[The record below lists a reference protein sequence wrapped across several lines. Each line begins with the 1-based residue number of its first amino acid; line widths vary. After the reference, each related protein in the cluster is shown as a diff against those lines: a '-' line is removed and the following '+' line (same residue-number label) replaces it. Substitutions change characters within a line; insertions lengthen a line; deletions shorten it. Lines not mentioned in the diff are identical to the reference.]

1 MSRSTGRSGDLKR
14 ARTDEHPASERTK
27 RDEIEVFSSDN
38 ASVTSPSNDEG
49 KSPQSRKRL
58 VWSDDEDPSAP
69 YERFKKKKTD
79 QRKAQVKQTLKAK
92 ASVSNP
98 SIVGRKPTS
107 IVNTKKPGRKRRHE
121 LQQGDSDSD
130 DETIEKSLPTFL
142 KKRRAD
148 WEHEHERLGNEGLN
162 LPPLYDDIYFSDD
175 DLNNELQIKPVFTH
189 IKPVAP
195 LKDVELRYSAGVIP
209 APLAQWLRDYQVK
222 GAEFLHELFV
232 FQKGGILG
240 DDMGLGK
247 TIQVIAFLTAAFGKT
262 GDERD
267 VKRMRKMRRAG
278 GGRWYPKILI
288 VCPGSLMENW
298 RQELARWGWW
308 NVDVYHG
315 KDREQVLD
323 AARQGRLEIM
333 ITTYTTYRNHKE
345 IVNLIEWDACIADEC
360 HIIKERK
367 AEITKAMDEVN
378 ALCRI
383 GLTGTAIQN
392 RYEELWTI
400 LNWTNPGRFGPIS
413 VWKASISEPLKQ
425 GQSHDA
431 TVAQL
436 ALARKTAKRLVQ
448 NLLPQF
454 FLRRMKTLIADQL
467 PKKTDRIVFCPLT
480 PTQSEAYQR
489 LVDCDQTELIRR
501 SREKCECG
509 SGKSRGAC
517 CHATLEDGTK
527 WQSLVFPM
535 LMLFQKLSNHLAM
548 LIPSGTDLKDKQER
562 ELALLEEAVPD
573 DWRRL
578 YAERDNI
585 MNFANQDYC
594 GKWKVLKKLLRF
606 WYTNPSPAG
615 GPNKVL
621 VFSHSVRLLKML
633 HMLFQS
639 TTSYNV
645 SYLDGSMP
653 YEERQRTVDD
663 FNAKESQFVFLI
675 STRAGGVGLN
685 ITSANKVV
693 VFDPN
698 WNPSHDLQAQDRA
711 YRIGQTRDVEV
722 FRLVS
727 AGGVEEIVY
736 ARQVYK
742 QQQARIA
749 YEASAQRR
757 YFSGVQGSADQ
768 RGEIFG
774 LANLFS
780 FMESGVVLR
789 DIVNKTNV
797 AESRA
802 GVAVAEF
809 DSQAA
814 SPGDDDNDHDADGDA
829 LSRRAISQLAE
840 EITGASPRPER
851 KEEEGKTDAVA
862 AILAGAGVQYTHDN
876 SEVIGTSRV
885 ESHLSRQ
892 AESAAVDPRGG
903 LEAVFLPDEDVGG
916 KDKTDGDKGVRD
928 VEGVRYKFRPPEEVR
943 RRLFGAIAKWYQ
955 GQDGGDDVVGF
966 ALRVE
971 GWSQAKRREVLDGF
985 YRERRR
991 VLAMRGE

>member
-1 MSRSTGRSGDLKR
+1 MDSPTIRIGKSTRPTNVQVEVISSDDESIDSPLDSSGD
-14 ARTDEHPASERTK
+14 ES
-27 RDEIEVFSSDN
+27 
-38 ASVTSPSNDEG
+38 
-49 KSPQSRKRL
+49 KSANSKGRL

-69 YERFKKKKTD
+69 YKRYKKRKTD
-79 QRKAQVKQTLKAK
+79 QRKAQAAQSRSARAQ
-92 ASVSNP
+92 ASKS
-98 SIVGRKPTS
+98 SIVGRKPAS
-107 IVNTKKPGRKRRHE
+107 IIDTRKSQRRQRND
-121 LQQGDSDSD
+121 LQPSDSESD
-130 DETIEKSLPTFL
+130 DETIEKSLPAFL
-142 KKRRAD
+142 KERRSKWD
-148 WEHEHERLGNEGLN
+148 KVQRELGQNGLC
-162 LPPLYDDIYFSDD
+162 LPPLYDDLYFSDD
-175 DLNNELQIKPVFTH
+175 ELGTELQTKPVFTH
-189 IKPVAP
+189 IAPVA
-195 LKDVELRYSAGVIP
+195 KHTDVELPYSAGIVP
-209 APLAQWLRDYQVK
+209 APIAQWLRDYQVK

-267 VKRMRKMRRAG
+267 AKRMRKMRRAG
-278 GGRWYPKILI
+278 DGRWYPKVLI
-288 VCPGSLMENW
+288 ICPGSLMQNW
-298 RQELARWGWW
+298 KNELDRWGWW

-315 KDREQVLD
+315 KDRDITLD
-323 AARQGRLEIM
+323 SARQGRLEIM

-345 IVNLIEWDACIADEC
+345 AINIVNWDACIADEC

-367 AEITKAMDEVN
+367 SEITKALNEVN

-400 LNWTNPGRFGPIS
+400 LNWTNPGRFGPVS

-431 TVAQL
+431 TMAQL
-436 ALARKTAKRLVQ
+436 AIARKTAKKLVQ

-454 FLRRMKTLIADQL
+454 FLRRMKSLIADQL
-467 PKKTDRIVFCPLT
+467 PKKTDRVVFCPLT

-489 LVDCDQTELIRR
+489 LVDFEWTDMIRR
-501 SREKCECG
+501 AGEPCECG
-509 SGKSRGAC
+509 SGNKRGW
-517 CHATLEDGTK
+517 CHHSQTEEGLR

-535 LMLFQKLSNHLAM
+535 LMTFQKLSNHLAM
-548 LIPSGTDLKDKQER
+548 LVPNGMDRKDKQER
-562 ELALLEEAVPD
+562 EMTVLEQAVPD
-573 DWRRL
+573 IWQQL

-585 MNFANQDYC
+585 VHFANQEYC

-606 WYTNPSPAG
+606 WYTTQTST

-645 SYLDGSMP
+645 SYLDGQMA
-653 YEERQRTVDD
+653 YDERQRTVDE
-663 FNAKESQFVFLI
+663 FNAREEQFVFLI

-727 AGGVEEIVY
+727 CGGVEEIVY

-749 YEASAQRR
+749 YEASNQRR
-757 YFSGVQGSADQ
+757 YFSGVQGVSGQ

-774 LANLFS
+774 LANIFS
-780 FMESGVVLR
+780 YSDDSVVLR

-802 GVAVAEF
+802 GIAVV
-809 DSQAA
+809 
-814 SPGDDDNDHDADGDA
+814 DHDTSQIERDDEENTAEVDEGHAGDGEAD
-829 LSRRAISQLAE
+829 AIAQLAE
-840 EITGASPRPER
+840 RVTAAVEASTKSTTGKDKSKAHSSKGRS
-851 KEEEGKTDAVA
+851 TDAVA
-862 AILAGAGVQYTHDN
+862 AILAAAGVSYTHDN
-876 SEVIGTSRV
+876 TEVLGTSRV
-885 ESHLSRQ
+885 ESRLSRR
-892 AESAAVDPRGG
+892 AEAASAPEG
-903 LEAVFLPDEDVGG
+903 LDAVFPEQS
-916 KDKTDGDKGVRD
+916 GVVKYR
-928 VEGVRYKFRPPEEVR
+928 FHPPEDVR
-943 RRLFGAIAKWYQ
+943 RRLFGAIAAWA
-955 GQDGGDDVVGF
+955 DGRTDPLSEEDLVAF

-971 GWSQAKRREVLDGF
+971 GWSQPHRREVLERF
-985 YRERRR
+985 YRDRR
-991 VLAMRGE
+991 LILES